1 VRNALCRN
9 RREQPRKGAVRV
21 LSGCCTLA
29 SKGKVRP
36 GSLRSMGDE
45 GAWVGSP
52 SDSLLA
58 RLAALVLGRECTAN
72 GEDRFDAHFTPNAGA
87 IRTCRT
93 IAILDLLYAGGGV
106 QSELAGRSRMARK
119 EVETACGRSPS
130 PLSRPLIRSISLAC
144 SHAFVLTLRTLPHR
158 GWGVTKAIGCRVS
171 RVLCN
176 HGCSHAFCHRD
187 LAHHM
192 HATGYS
198 SRSPNAPPLH

>member
-1 VRNALCRN
+1 VRDALCRN

-21 LSGCCTLA
+21 LSGCSHA
-29 SKGKVRP
+29 RVQGEGAP
-36 GSLRSMGDE
+36 GATAVGGDE

-58 RLAALVLGRECTAN
+58 RNAALVLGRECTAN

-87 IRTCRT
+87 IRACKT

-106 QSELAGRSRMARK
+106 QSEPAGRSRMAKK

-130 PLSRPLIRSISLAC
+130 PLSRPLIRPISLAC
-144 SHAFVLTLRTLPHR
+144 SHAVVLTLRTLPHR

-176 HGCSHAFCHRD
+176 HGCSHAFCHCTFTP
-187 LAHHM
+187 HM
-192 HATGYS
+192 HATG
-198 SRSPNAPPLH
+198 